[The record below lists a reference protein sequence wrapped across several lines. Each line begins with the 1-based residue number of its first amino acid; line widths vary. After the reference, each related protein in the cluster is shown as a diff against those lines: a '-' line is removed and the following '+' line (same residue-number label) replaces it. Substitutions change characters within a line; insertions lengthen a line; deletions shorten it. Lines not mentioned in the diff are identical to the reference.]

1 MPKKLARKSKY
12 LVYIVQCRDGTY
24 YTGYT
29 NNLEN
34 RIKEHNSG
42 HGAKYLRGKLPVKLV
57 YAKEY
62 RYYKNA
68 VHCERIIKKMT
79 RKQKEELVRVYNEN
93 NNHNQKASGAPTD
106 LPPRLPVI

>member
-1 MPKKLARKSKY
+1 MYAIFWTVCLENVRCEKVNRIIQRTGKY
-12 LVYIVQCRDGTY
+12 FVYILQCSNGTY

-34 RIKEHNSG
+34 RIKEHNNG
-42 HGAKYLRGKLPVKLV
+42 NGAKYLRGKLPVKLV

-68 VHCERIIKKMT
+68 LHRERNIKKMT
-79 RKQKEELVRVYNEN
+79 RKQKEELIRIYNEN
-93 NNHNQKASGAPTD
+93 K
-106 LPPRLPVI
+106 I

>member
-1 MPKKLARKSKY
+1 MRDKIKRKSQY
-12 LVYIVQCRDGTY
+12 FVYILKCNKATY

-34 RIKEHNSG
+34 RIKEHSSG
-42 HGAKYLRGKLPVKLV
+42 HGAKYLRGKTPLRMV

-68 VHCERIIKKMT
+68 LRAERNLKKKT
-79 RKQKEELVRVYNEN
+79 RRQKEKLIKIYERNKQSY
-93 NNHNQKASGAPTD
+93 
-106 LPPRLPVI
+106 

>member
-1 MPKKLARKSKY
+1 M
-12 LVYIVQCRDGTY
+12 YILQCSNGTY

-29 NNLEN
+29 NNLQN

-42 HGAKYLRGKLPVKLV
+42 NGAKYLRGKLPVKLV

-68 VHCERIIKKMT
+68 VRRERNIKKMT
-79 RKQKEELVRVYNEN
+79 RKQKERLVRTYNEN
-93 NNHNQKASGAPTD
+93 NNHNQ
-106 LPPRLPVI
+106 